1 MNRQIKKTDKVTI
14 RMYCM
19 GTGDC
24 FIVKFFSG
32 KKEKFTVMIDCGSCS
47 GTAKDFRPYII
58 DLKKFVGSK
67 GIDLL
72 IVSHEHQDHVNGFKK
87 CEDLFDEIPIRE
99 AWFAWTEDPKD
110 PTGKAKEL
118 LEKRKKLRIAFRNAM
133 EAYSFRV
140 EEIEKC
146 FLEDAK
152 CGYIKKANNSFL
164 NGLRTLADINLNI
177 DDESLNK
184 ESLSGMI
191 AILSKLKRD
200 KAKIVYR
207 NPGEMVKFEGAPGL
221 KFYILGPPMDK
232 GSVYKDG
239 KEGKD
244 VFQKH
249 IALNYSMS
257 SCDAYTNLNNA
268 TKEKDLPFDPQYVLA
283 SVDDPI
289 SKPGNNTHELIQL
302 YFENDLNWRKID
314 YDWLTG
320 VGSLAIRLDTHLNN
334 TSLAVAIESEDSGNV
349 ILFPGDAEYG
359 NWESWH
365 LINDWKEEGRGRK
378 PLVEDLLNRTV
389 FYKVGHHSS
398 YNGTALEKGI
408 NLMPQNG
415 MAAMISLDRSRISS
429 QWKSTMPNRYLL
441 EELTK
446 RCGGKVFMMSET
458 EIKNPPSGQ
467 LNYKLDLDGSEY
479 EENKL
484 YKQYTFSI

>member
-1 MNRQIKKTDKVTI
+1 MKIKKTNKVTI

-24 FIVKFFSG
+24 FIIKFFNE
-32 KKEKFTVMIDCGSCS
+32 KKENFTVMIDCGSCI

-58 DLKKFVGSK
+58 DLKKFVGNK

-72 IVSHEHQDHVNGFKK
+72 IVSHEHQDHVNGFRK
-87 CEDLFDEIPIRE
+87 CEDLFAEIPIKE
-99 AWFAWTEDPKD
+99 AWFSWTEDPKD

-133 EAYSFRV
+133 DEYSTRV

-152 CGYIKKANNSFL
+152 CGFLKKANSSFL
-164 NGLRTLADINLNI
+164 KGLKTLANINL
-177 DDESLNK
+177 DEQDESPNR
-184 ESLSGMI
+184 ESLPGMT
-191 AILSKLKRD
+191 AILSKLKKD

-207 NPGEMVKFEGAPGL
+207 NPGEIIQFEGASGL
-221 KFYILGPPMDK
+221 KFYILGPPTDK
-232 GSVYKDG
+232 SSVYKNG

-257 SCDAYTNLNNA
+257 SCDAYSNLNNA
-268 TKEKDLPFDPQYVLA
+268 GSKKDLPFDPQYALA
-283 SVDDPI
+283 SVDDI
-289 SKPGNNTHELIQL
+289 INSTPGDTTHELIQL
-302 YFENDLNWRKID
+302 YFENDLKWRKID

-320 VGSLAIRLDTHLNN
+320 VGTLALRLNTHLNN
-334 TSLAVAIESEDSGNV
+334 TSLAVAIESEESGNV

-365 LINDWKEEGRGRK
+365 LINDWKEKGRGMK

-408 NLMPQNG
+408 NLMPKNG

-458 EIKNPPSGQ
+458 EIENPPSVQ
-467 LNYKLDLDGSEY
+467 LNYKLELDGSKY